1 MKVLSFIKEMF
12 KKKVVEV
19 KEEVKDIVNL
29 TKDQVNADI
38 QKHVDELIEI
48 SSIQEILVQ
57 KLAADGIK
65 VDAKD
70 ISVVIN
76 YNPE

>member
-19 KEEVKDIVNL
+19 KEEVKDIANL
-29 TKDQVNADI
+29 TKDQINADI
-38 QKHVDELIEI
+38 QKHVGELIEI